1 MSKGVSQSK
10 RSSHSNSCVLSY
22 LHVVLWENK
31 GLWSHR
37 LLVEWEVSLK
47 EQVFQFY
54 GGKKRKREERYLKRG
69 GKKKSLSLV
78 EHKYPILLMYA
89 LFHVGLLCDHS
100 RSRLKQCEGGH
111 IVFGQAS
118 CHRPTYLCLLQVSPH
133 CSILPPDGELAD

>member
-1 MSKGVSQSK
+1 MILAQSSYK
-10 RSSHSNSCVLSY
+10 IKKQFLTLCQRGYHNQNGSSHSNSCVLSY
-22 LHVVLWENK
+22 LHVVLSENK
-31 GLWSHR
+31 GLWSHH

-54 GGKKRKREERYLKRG
+54 GEKKRKREERYLKRG

-100 RSRLKQCEGGH
+100 RSRLKQYEGGK
-111 IVFGQAS
+111 
-118 CHRPTYLCLLQVSPH
+118 H
-133 CSILPPDGELAD
+133 CFWTG